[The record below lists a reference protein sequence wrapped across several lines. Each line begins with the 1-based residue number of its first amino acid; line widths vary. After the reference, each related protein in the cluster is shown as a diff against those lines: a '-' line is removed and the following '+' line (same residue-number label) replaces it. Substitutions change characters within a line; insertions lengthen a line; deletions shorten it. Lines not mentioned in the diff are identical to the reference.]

1 MLQIKNILLPRD
13 FSDCSNRAVPHALDL
28 AQRTEATLHTF
39 YAEVLHGDPFTAF
52 PSSGSSKKELRK
64 QLKEAA
70 GKHGPGS
77 IDTDSVHVKYAVG
90 RDVAAAPA
98 ILTYAAGQNID
109 AIVMGTHGRRGV
121 RRMMLGSVAEEV
133 VRQSLCPVLTV
144 GRQKEEG
151 PSEEPRVERLLVPVD
166 FSNHALRAVEQ
177 AKVLAAFYSARLDLL
192 HVVEEALYPTFYDVG
207 GATSF
212 YEAQPEIEKRTH
224 QEMEATY
231 REAGG
236 PEGEVHLAVR
246 PGRAARAIAR
256 YAEEEEMDMVVI
268 PTHGRTGVDRLLIGS
283 VTGKVVRLAPCPV
296 FTIKSFGKSLIA
308 PDRQPG
314 VEKASGEPGKR

>member
-13 FSDCSNRAVPHALDL
+13 FSDCSNRAVPHAFDL
-28 AQRTEATLHTF
+28 AQRTDATLHIF
-39 YAEVLHGDPFTAF
+39 YAEVLHGDPFAAF
-52 PSSGSSKKELRK
+52 PSSGSSKKDLRK
-64 QLKEAA
+64 RLKEATEE
-70 GKHGPGS
+70 HSPSS
-77 IDTDSVHVKYAVG
+77 IDADSMQVKHAVG

-144 GRQKEEG
+144 GRQRKER
-151 PSEEPRVERLLVPVD
+151 PSEKPRIERLLVPVD
-166 FSNHALRAVEQ
+166 FSKHARKAVGQ
-177 AKVLAAFYSARLDLL
+177 AKALAAFYRARLDLL

-207 GATSF
+207 GTTSF
-212 YEAQPEIEKRTH
+212 YEAQPEIEKRAH
-224 QEMEATY
+224 QELEATY

-236 PEGEVHLAVR
+236 PEGEVHLTVR
-246 PGRAARAIAR
+246 PGRAAPAIAH
-256 YAEEEEMDMVVI
+256 YAEEEETDMVII

-283 VTGKVVRLAPCPV
+283 VTEKVMRLAPCPV
-296 FTIKSFGKSLIA
+296 FTVKSFGKSLIA

-314 VEKASGEPGKR
+314 VEKAE